1 MKSLAITLSFIFHLF
16 THTSPKND
24 VKRGAASFRVYSTA
38 AVSKAHK
45 AKLEKIVHNFI
56 FPDDKGQQ
64 HPLIDSTRKTN
75 MVVFWASWCSPC
87 RMEIPNLKELFK
99 GIDPASFRLISISV
113 DKDKDAWLKA
123 VKEEQMPWPQ
133 LWAEGDNVKDI
144 KADFGF
150 TGIPQIYFIDN
161 KGKILDSY
169 TGYHY
174 DNGAGLRDLVK
185 QHSAK

>member
-1 MKSLAITLSFIFHLF
+1 MKTLIVILSFIATTLF
-16 THTSPKND
+16 HTSPKNAI
-24 VKRGAASFRVYSTA
+24 KRPAVASNGRHIIA
-38 AVSKAHK
+38 PL
-45 AKLEKIVHNFI
+45 KLHPGNPDKVLHNFI
-56 FPDDKGQQ
+56 FTDDKGNK
-64 HPLIDSTRKTN
+64 HPLFDSTKKTN

-87 RMEIPNLKELFK
+87 RMEIPNLKEIFK
-99 GIDPASFRLISISV
+99 GIDQSSFRLISISV

-133 LWAEGDNVKDI
+133 LLAEGDNVKGI

-161 KGKILDSY
+161 RGNVLDSY

-174 DNGAGLRDLVK
+174 DEGAGLRALVK
-185 QHSAK
+185 QYGSK